1 MASVQAGDKSTALHT
16 QTQGFCGWVTPGSPG
31 ALTVAVLFPLAGS
44 GLEPVTSPAQS
55 RSRGL
60 IHPQWLQGFLRGFVT
75 DGPFKQATLAK
86 TKTRKPRRLRS
97 HAGFQKAPLIFYVFH
112 YVLLLCQADGGF
124 LFSFFLKITS
134 PGCSVKLLLSSWRSP
149 NSNKSIPA
157 WFAVQTIKI
166 EWNHLNSSDRNTV

>member
-44 GLEPVTSPAQS
+44 GLELVTSPAQN

-60 IHPQWLQGFLRGFVT
+60 IHPQWLQGVLRGFVT

-86 TKTRKPRRLRS
+86 TKTKKPRRLRS

-124 LFSFFLKITS
+124 LFFIFNDYKSRLFCETS
-134 PGCSVKLLLSSWRSP
+134 PSWRSP

-157 WFAVQTIKI
+157 WFAVQTIKKRMK
-166 EWNHLNSSDRNTV
+166 SS